1 MPDPVVVL
9 SREPQVGGEPS
20 VVGEQAICSEPM
32 RTAEISAAGHYVP
45 GASALVE
52 KTRARDPAY
61 KPTRIPL
68 RPCSHPLQGGAKLMS
83 VGAPNC

>member
-1 MPDPVVVL
+1 VRSWL
-9 SREPQVGGEPS
+9 SRTSTRLPWLPTSMQLPWPPEYEDVRQVGS
-20 VVGEQAICSEPM
+20 V
-32 RTAEISAAGHYVP
+32 
-45 GASALVE
+45 VE

-61 KPTRIPL
+61 RPTRIPL